1 MAKKHLRNLSFGLL
15 GMLLVVLMA
24 ATCVE
29 KVWGTGW
36 VIRYVYGASW
46 FAVCWAVTAV
56 AAILYLIGRRVQ
68 KHRATFCLH
77 LSFAVILLGA
87 LVTHVWGV
95 QGRVHLRKGGTESS
109 FLASDGRVVPL
120 PFALVLDDFRVEY
133 YPGTSAPSDFVSR
146 FALVANGERQEA
158 VVSMN
163 RIFRYG
169 PYRFYQ
175 SAYDADG
182 QGATLSVACDPW
194 GIGITYAGYLAL
206 LFSGLMFFFSPH
218 STFRQLLRSAR
229 GMRGVGLAAVLLL
242 SVPSVRAQE
251 GLPRVLPRETA
262 AAMGEM
268 YVYYRDRICPL
279 QTLARDFTVKLYGK
293 PEYKGL
299 SAEQVLTGW
308 FFYYDDW
315 KTEPCI
321 RVKSREVRRLLGID
335 GSYASLQDFVGPEGY
350 KLDADRLAGAAV
362 KDTHGAGEANEK
374 FSLVSA
380 AAAGSLW
387 KLFPYRVI
395 SDTQHG
401 GRYRLEWLSLA
412 DRLPKDLSYEKG
424 AFVRGVMNYV
434 AEQVA
439 RKDYAEVERLVEKI
453 RTYQR
458 REAAGMLPSD
468 LRFRAERLYNRLNNS
483 LPLAVTLV
491 LLGLGTFVYYVRC
504 LIRCRQ
510 AGKSVGRGLTG
521 VIGAVVL
528 WLLGLM
534 VLRGVV
540 SGHLPMSNGHET
552 MHLLAVCAAVLTLC
566 FRRRFPLAL
575 PFGFLVCGLALMVS
589 MLGERNPQITPL
601 MPVLASPLLSIH
613 VAVIMIAYALL
624 AFVMLNGVAALLL
637 RAMRKDCGDE
647 MKQLQTVSR
656 LMLYPAVFLLAA
668 GIFVGAVW
676 ANVSWGRYWGWD
688 PKEVWALVT
697 MLVYALALHPA
708 SLPWFRCPVF
718 FHAFCVAAFLCV
730 LATYFGV
737 NFLLGGMHSY
747 A

>member
-1 MAKKHLRNLSFGLL
+1 MEKKFLRNLSFGML
-15 GMLLVVLMA
+15 GLLLVALMA

-29 KVWGTGW
+29 KVWGTER
-36 VIRYVYGASW
+36 VVRYLYGSSW

-56 AAILYLIGRRVQ
+56 AAIFYLVRRRVQ

-95 QGRVHLRKGGTESS
+95 QGSVHLRKGVIEETFVSS
-109 FLASDGRVVPL
+109 GGQSMRFPFSLSLEKFEVV
-120 PFALVLDDFRVEY
+120 Y
-133 YPGTSAPSDFVSR
+133 YTGTSAPRDFVSHLLLTDGDGVHR
-146 FALVANGERQEA
+146 GEVA
-158 VVSMN
+158 MN

-169 PYRFYQ
+169 TYRFYQ
-175 SAYDADG
+175 SRYDSDG
-182 QGATLSVACDPW
+182 QGTTLSVACDPW
-194 GIGITYAGYLAL
+194 GIGITYAGYVCL
-206 LFSGLMFFFSPH
+206 LLSGVMFFFDPGSR
-218 STFRQLLRSAR
+218 FRQLLRQPSLRVA
-229 GMRGVGLAAVLLL
+229 GVVCLFW
-242 SVPSVRAQE
+242 SVCSVQAQE
-251 GLPRVLPRETA
+251 ASVPRVLPRKTA
-262 AAMGEM
+262 AEFGKL
-268 YVYYRDRICPL
+268 YIYYNDRICPV
-279 QTLARDFTVKLYGK
+279 QTLAKDFTVKLYGK

-510 AGKSVGRGLTG
+510 AGKTVGRGLTG
-521 VIGAVVL
+521 VMGAVVL
-528 WLLGLM
+528 WLLVLM

-637 RAMRKDCGDE
+637 GAMRKDCGDE